1 MLWRRRERGV
11 RRVQRR
17 DRLVRRRRPG
27 HERRRTRPQV
37 GRRPPASGRKTRVRA
52 GAPGWGRTPPV
63 AGPPRAPAALCA
75 ATPAAC
81 RIDHRIGSVVC
92 RAYPPV
98 SWPFAQARTRPAQPG
113 RVLSRE
119 PLPGRASGPAMTRP
133 AVAALLRGLFAGH
146 PAVAESPRGGR
157 RPVPSLQVR
166 RLRPPSLST
175 RRSRRPGR
183 VRAAGDEAVAVPGVR
198 PPAAKITFTGRDRTA
213 PVSEDGHLQARR
225 SPCGCGPE
233 LGTGGALGAGGFSSG
248 PQPWHRLRGDESRW

>member
-1 MLWRRRERGV
+1 VNAACAAFSVGIVSSGAAVPATNADAPAPRWAGGPRPAAERLAFAPVHPVGAVHRRSPSRLPL
-11 RRVQRR
+11 RRLSAQQHQ
-17 DRLVRRRRPG
+17 RLVGSITGSALSSAAHTRLCPGPLRRPG
-27 HERRRTRPQV
+27 H
-37 GRRPPASGRKTRVRA
+37 G
-52 GAPGWGRTPPV
+52 
-63 AGPPRAPAALCA
+63 
-75 ATPAAC
+75 
-81 RIDHRIGSVVC
+81 
-92 RAYPPV
+92 
-98 SWPFAQARTRPAQPG
+98 PAQPG
-113 RVLSRE
+113 RVLTRE
-119 PLPGRASGPAMTRP
+119 PLPGRAPGSAMTCP
-133 AVAALLRGLFAGH
+133 AVAALLRGLFVGH
-146 PAVAESPRGGR
+146 PAAAESPRGGR

-175 RRSRRPGR
+175 RRSRRLGR